1 MVKPKKHLGQH
12 FLTEHAIA
20 QKIVGHLSCRYP
32 VIEIGPGKGILSHY
46 LAEKKPPG
54 FRLIEVDPES
64 VAYLRQFPD
73 LAAAVIQDDFLRTD
87 LQQIFSPPLSLLG
100 NLPYNI
106 SAPVFFKILENRD
119 AVAEVVC
126 MVQKE
131 VAGRITAPPGTKVYG
146 ILSVLLQT
154 FYTAEY
160 LFSVNEGVFFPPPK
174 VRSAV
179 MKLTR
184 NERTTLP
191 CSWEQYLGLVKSAF
205 NQRRKTLR
213 NALRSLIPDAASFP
227 EQLGELR
234 AEKLSVEDFL
244 KLATLLPKEKAVR

>member
-20 QKIVGHLSCRYP
+20 QKIVGHLSCHYP

-46 LAEKKPPG
+46 LAEKKPPA
-54 FRLIEVDPES
+54 FLLLEVDPES

-73 LAAAVIQDDFLRTD
+73 LADAVIQGDFLQAD
-87 LQQIFSPPLSLLG
+87 LEQLLQPPLSILG

-106 SAPVFFKILENRD
+106 SAAIFFKILENRD
-119 AVAEVVC
+119 TVREVVC

-131 VAGRITAPPGTKVYG
+131 VARRITAQPGSKVCG

-154 FYTAEY
+154 FYTTEY
-160 LFSVNEGVFFPPPK
+160 LFTVNQGVFFPPPK
-174 VRSAV
+174 VQSAV
-179 MKLTR
+179 IRLAR

-213 NALRSLIPDAASFP
+213 NALRALFPDSVTIPAKMA
-227 EQLGELR
+227 ELR
-234 AEKLSVEDFL
+234 AEKLSVDDFL
-244 KLATLLPKEKAVR
+244 ELAAHLPA